1 MLIFL
6 LFDFS
11 FDFLLSISSHS
22 LSLSIYDAGFV
33 AGVGLVLLY
42 QVELLGD
49 VKYKDCDVDCGYD
62 EEPVHLK
69 IQFI

>member
-33 AGVGLVLLY
+33 AGVGLFLLY

-49 VKYKDCDVDCGYD
+49 VENQDRNVDSYD
-62 EEPVHLK
+62 EHETKHL
-69 IQFI
+69 

>member
-49 VKYKDCDVDCGYD
+49 VENQDRNVDSYD
-62 EEPVHLK
+62 EHETKHL
-69 IQFI
+69 